1 MLILAEKFTI
11 ETVKDD
17 SDWFTQWDLKSVVV
31 IRTCHI
37 YRRISDRTRGSA
49 IWVAGLKPVRDI
61 KVITPSQFDIIS
73 RMQLV
78 SKIGD
83 RARSPWLNLTSSSE
97 AEIFQRNHVDIRAV
111 SLRHHVI
118 RNPDI

>member
-1 MLILAEKFTI
+1 M
-11 ETVKDD
+11 
-17 SDWFTQWDLKSVVV
+17 
-31 IRTCHI
+31 
-37 YRRISDRTRGSA
+37 
-49 IWVAGLKPVRDI
+49 RDI

-97 AEIFQRNHVDIRAV
+97 AKIFQRNHVDIRAV

-118 RNPDI
+118 RNPDIQKVR